1 MSRTLPKP
9 KKFLKMKNKVPF
21 KKIAIIG
28 NPISHSL
35 SPRMQNAAFKAL
47 KLSYRYSKIE
57 LSESQ
62 LKSFFKQLKK
72 NNFAG
77 LNITIPFKEKSLRFV
92 DQLSDE
98 AKLIGAI
105 NTVTIDKNGILK
117 GFNTDGEGY
126 FQSLIQETKF
136 NPAKKNIVFIG
147 AGGAARAILVSL
159 CRKRIKSLTIFNRT
173 KNKAKR
179 LCKEFEKKFPKVK
192 FNYGSLEHE
201 NLTATF
207 PITDLL
213 INTSSIGLKGK
224 GSLNLPLN
232 LLSKKGI
239 VSDIV
244 YHPRKTALLKSAK
257 KLKLKTHEG
266 IGMLLHQGALAF
278 QLWTKKAPPLLIM
291 KKALLKVLP

>member
-1 MSRTLPKP
+1 
-9 KKFLKMKNKVPF
+9 MKNKIPF

-28 NPISHSL
+28 KPVSHSL

-47 KLSYRYSKIE
+47 KLPYRYSKIE
-57 LSESQ
+57 LSENE

-72 NNFAG
+72 SSFAG
-77 LNITIPFKEKSLRFV
+77 LNITIPFKEKSLRLV

-105 NTVTIDKNGILK
+105 NTVTIDANGIVK
-117 GFNTDGEGY
+117 GFNTDGDGY
-126 FQSLIQETKF
+126 FQSLTQETKF
-136 NPAKKNIVFIG
+136 NPPKKNIVFIG

-173 KNKAKR
+173 KSKAKR

-192 FNYGSLEHE
+192 FNYGSLEHKH
-201 NLTATF
+201 LTATF

-232 LLSKKGI
+232 LLSKKAI

-244 YHPRKTALLKSAK
+244 YRPRKTRLLKSAK

-278 QLWTKKAPPLLIM
+278 QLWTKKTPPLLIM

>member
-1 MSRTLPKP
+1 
-9 KKFLKMKNKVPF
+9 MKNKIPF
-21 KKIAIIG
+21 KKIVIIG
-28 NPISHSL
+28 NPVSHSL

-47 KLSYRYSKIE
+47 NLPYHYSKIE
-57 LSESQ
+57 LSKNQ
-62 LKSFFKQLKK
+62 LKSFFKKLKK
-72 NNFAG
+72 NSFAG
-77 LNITIPFKEKSLRFV
+77 LNITIPFKEKSLHLV

-105 NTVTIDKNGILK
+105 NTVTIDKKGILK

-126 FQSLIQETKF
+126 FQSLIQKTKL
-136 NPAKKNIVFIG
+136 NPKNKNIVFIG

-159 CRKRIKSLTIFNRT
+159 CRKRIKKLTIFNRT
-173 KNKAKR
+173 KSKAKR

-192 FNYGSLEHE
+192 FAYESLEGE
-201 NLTATF
+201 YLTAIF
-207 PITDLL
+207 PTTDLL
-213 INTSSIGLKGK
+213 INTSSVGLKGK

-232 LLSKKGI
+232 LLPKKAI

-244 YHPRKTALLKSAK
+244 YRPRKTALLKSAE

-266 IGMLLHQGALAF
+266 MGMLLYQGALAF
-278 QLWTKKAPPLLIM
+278 QLWTKKNPPLSVM

>member
-1 MSRTLPKP
+1 
-9 KKFLKMKNKVPF
+9 MKNKISTIK

-28 NPISHSL
+28 NPVSHSL

-47 KLSYRYSKIE
+47 KLPYRYSKIE
-57 LSESQ
+57 LSENE
-62 LKSFFKQLKK
+62 LVFFFKLLKK

-77 LNITIPFKEKSLRFV
+77 LNITIPFKEKSLHLV

-105 NTVTIDKNGILK
+105 NTVTIDKNGIVK

-126 FQSLIQETKF
+126 FQSLIQEIKF
-136 NPAKKNIVFIG
+136 NPKNKNIVFIG

-159 CRKRIKSLTIFNRT
+159 CRKRIKKLTIFNRT
-173 KNKAKR
+173 KNKAKQ
-179 LCKEFEKKFPKVK
+179 LCQEFEKKFPKVK
-192 FNYGSLEHE
+192 FAYESLEDKR
-201 NLTATF
+201 LAATF
-207 PITDLL
+207 PTTDLL
-213 INTSSIGLKGK
+213 INTSSVGLKGK
-224 GSLNLPLN
+224 DSLNLPLTF
-232 LLSKKGI
+232 LPKKAI

-244 YHPRKTALLKSAK
+244 YRPRKTDLLKSAE

-266 IGMLLHQGALAF
+266 LGMLLHQGALAF
-278 QLWTKKAPPLLIM
+278 QLWTQKAPPLSIM